1 MMQVFIQRELVK
13 EACPKS
19 DMTVTPSSSPSS
31 DPHNAAVEASVQRS
45 LEFSREAR
53 AALKLLH
60 TDAVEREGGRLED
73 VRGHLEDVMSGLDA

>member
-1 MMQVFIQRELVK
+1 M
-13 EACPKS
+13 
-19 DMTVTPSSSPSS
+19 DS
-31 DPHNAAVEASVQRS
+31 DPNGAAVEDSVQRS

-73 VRGHLEDVMSGLDA
+73 VRGRLEDVMSGLDA